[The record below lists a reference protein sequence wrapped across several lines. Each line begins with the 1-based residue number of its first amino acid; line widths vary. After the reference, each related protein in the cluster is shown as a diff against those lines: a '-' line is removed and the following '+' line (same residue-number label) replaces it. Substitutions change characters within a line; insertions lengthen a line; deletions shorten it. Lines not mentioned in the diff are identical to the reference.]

1 MAQYDKDLK
10 SQAVSNYV
18 DENLESKTNL
28 IISAVAK
35 HDFAINNIN
44 SGNSQANLRNLSPQ
58 KAMDNL
64 KDLKL

>member
-10 SQAVSNYV
+10 SQADSNYV

-28 IISAVAK
+28 ITSSVAK